1 MFLLSFAIRHDASAL
16 TGNAPLWREDRYHG
30 CRTTNN
36 QGAIVKPISNDVR
49 AIASSGIREMQV
61 LALAM
66 PDAIHLEIGDPD
78 FDTPEHIATAAQ
90 RAMRDGWT
98 RYTATTGLLSLREAI
113 CGKLADR
120 NGIRATPN
128 QVVVTAGSTSG
139 LAVVIRALCDP
150 GDEVLIPDPGWPNYM
165 MMCTGARAVPVRYP
179 LEPSAGFQPDVQRL
193 ERLVTPRTK
202 VLLINSPS
210 NPTGCVFTREAMQ
223 ALVEFAQRH
232 DLYLIGDEVYEEIIF
247 EGAHVSPYT
256 LSDDPRVISVF
267 SFSKTY
273 AMTGWRLGYLVA
285 SEAIV
290 ANCNKVQ
297 EGYVACASAISQK
310 AAEAALAGPQACV
323 AAMRIAYQRRRDIA
337 CALLSQQAATF
348 YAPRGAFYLMVD
360 VRTDTSD
367 DMAFCKSLL
376 QQEGVALAPG
386 STFGDVSRGWVRVSL
401 AASEANIRAG
411 IGKVAQRLAQPV
423 LQH

>member
-1 MFLLSFAIRHDASAL
+1 MQAISYD
-16 TGNAPLWREDRYHG
+16 
-30 CRTTNN
+30 
-36 QGAIVKPISNDVR
+36 IR
-49 AIASSGIREMQV
+49 AIPASGIREMQV
-61 LALAM
+61 LALAI

-78 FDTPEHIATAAQ
+78 FDTPEHISTAAQ

-98 RYTATTGLLSLREAI
+98 RYTATTGLLSLREAL
-113 CGKLADR
+113 CAKLAER

-128 QVVVTAGSTSG
+128 EVVVTAGSTSG

-150 GDEVLIPDPGWPNYM
+150 GDEVLVPDPGWPNYM

-193 ERLVTPRTK
+193 EKLVTPRTK

-210 NPTGCVFTREAMQ
+210 NPTGCVFTHEAMQ
-223 ALVEFAQRH
+223 ALVAFAQRH

-247 EGAHVSPYT
+247 EGEHVSPYT
-256 LSDDPRVISVF
+256 LTDDPRVISVF

-285 SEAIV
+285 SEEIV

-310 AAEAALAGPQACV
+310 AAEAALAGPQTCV
-323 AAMRIAYQRRRDIA
+323 TAMRTAYQQRRDLA
-337 CALLSQQAATF
+337 CALLGKHSATF
-348 YAPRGAFYLMVD
+348 YTPRGAFYLMID
-360 VRTDTSD
+360 VRADTAD
-367 DMAFCKSLL
+367 DLAFCKSLL

-401 AASEANIRAG
+401 AASEANIRTG
-411 IGKVAQRLAQPV
+411 ISKVAERLAQPV
-423 LQH
+423 LQR

>member
-1 MFLLSFAIRHDASAL
+1 VKAISHD
-16 TGNAPLWREDRYHG
+16 
-30 CRTTNN
+30 
-36 QGAIVKPISNDVR
+36 IR
-49 AIASSGIREMQV
+49 AIPSSGIREMQV
-61 LALAM
+61 LALTM

-78 FDTPEHIATAAQ
+78 FDTPEHISAAAQ

-98 RYTATTGLLSLREAI
+98 RYTATTGLLSLREAL
-113 CGKLADR
+113 CEKLAKR
-120 NGIRATPN
+120 NGIRAAPSE
-128 QVVVTAGSTSG
+128 VVVTAGSTSG

-150 GDEVLIPDPGWPNYM
+150 GDEVLVPDPGWPNYM

-179 LEPSAGFQPDVQRL
+179 LEPSAGFQPDVQRR

-210 NPTGCVFTREAMQ
+210 NPTGCVFTRDAMS

-247 EGAHVSPYT
+247 EGEHVSPFNLT
-256 LSDDPRVISVF
+256 DDRRVISVF

-285 SEAIV
+285 SEDIV

-323 AAMRIAYQRRRDIA
+323 AAMRAAYLRRRDLA
-337 CALLSQQAATF
+337 CSLLEQHSAAYYT
-348 YAPRGAFYLMVD
+348 PRGAFYLMID
-360 VRTDTSD
+360 VRADSAD

-376 QQEGVALAPG
+376 QQERVALAPG

-401 AASEANIRAG
+401 AASEANIRTG
-411 IGKVAQRLAQPV
+411 IGKVAERLAQPV
-423 LQH
+423 LQR

>member
-1 MFLLSFAIRHDASAL
+1 MKAISHD
-16 TGNAPLWREDRYHG
+16 
-30 CRTTNN
+30 
-36 QGAIVKPISNDVR
+36 IR
-49 AIASSGIREMQV
+49 AIPSSGIREMQV

-78 FDTPEHIATAAQ
+78 FDTPEHISTAAQ

-98 RYTATTGLLSLREAI
+98 RYTATTGLLSLREAL
-113 CGKLADR
+113 CGKLAER

-128 QVVVTAGSTSG
+128 EVVVTAGSTSG

-150 GDEVLIPDPGWPNYM
+150 GDEVLIPDPGWPNYT

-193 ERLVTPRTK
+193 EQLVTPRTK

-210 NPTGCVFTREAMQ
+210 NPTGCVFTRKAMQ

-232 DLYLIGDEVYEEIIF
+232 DLYLIGDEVYEEIVF
-247 EGAHVSPYT
+247 EGEHVSPYT
-256 LSDDPRVISVF
+256 LTDDPRVISVF

-285 SEAIV
+285 SEEIV

-310 AAEAALAGPQACV
+310 AAEAALTGPQTCV
-323 AAMRIAYQRRRDIA
+323 ADMRAAYQRRRDLA
-337 CALLSQQAATF
+337 CTLLGQHSASF
-348 YAPRGAFYLMVD
+348 YTPRGAFYLMID
-360 VRTDTSD
+360 VRADMPD
-367 DMAFCKSLL
+367 DMGFCKSLL
-376 QQEGVALAPG
+376 QQERVALAPG

-401 AASEANIRAG
+401 AASEAHIRTG
-411 IGKVAQRLAQPV
+411 ISKVAARLAQPV
-423 LQH
+423 LQR

>member
-1 MFLLSFAIRHDASAL
+1 VKRISQDILAI
-16 TGNAPLWREDRYHG
+16 P
-30 CRTTNN
+30 
-36 QGAIVKPISNDVR
+36 
-49 AIASSGIREMQV
+49 SSGIREMQM
-61 LALAM
+61 LALGL

-78 FDTPEHIATAAQ
+78 FDTPQHICEAAS

-98 RYTATTGLLSLREAI
+98 RYTATTGFLTLREAL
-113 CGKLADR
+113 CRKLAER
-120 NGIRATPN
+120 NGINANPD

-150 GDEVLIPDPGWPNYM
+150 GDEVLVPDPGWPNYM

-179 LEPSAGFQPDVQRL
+179 LAPEAGFQPEVARL
-193 ERLVTPRTK
+193 EQLLTPRTK

-223 ALVEFAQRH
+223 ELVDFANRH

-247 EGAHVSPYT
+247 EGGHVSPST
-256 LSDDPRVISVF
+256 LTDEPRVISVF

-285 SEAIV
+285 SEEIV

-310 AAEAALAGPQACV
+310 AAQAALEGPQDCV
-323 AAMRIAYQRRRDIA
+323 AAMRAAYMQRSEIA
-337 CALLSQQAATF
+337 CGLLEQWGASF
-348 YAPRGAFYLMVD
+348 YRPRGAFYLMID
-360 VRTDTSD
+360 VSADTAD

-376 QQEGVALAPG
+376 RDQKVALAPG

-401 AASEANIRAG
+401 AASEANIRTG
-411 IGKVAQRLAQPV
+411 IGKVAQRLAAPV
-423 LQH
+423 GVAG

>member
-1 MFLLSFAIRHDASAL
+1 MKAISYD
-16 TGNAPLWREDRYHG
+16 
-30 CRTTNN
+30 
-36 QGAIVKPISNDVR
+36 IR
-49 AIASSGIREMQV
+49 AIPASGIREMQV
-61 LALAM
+61 LALAI

-78 FDTPEHIATAAQ
+78 FDTPEHISTAAQ

-98 RYTATTGLLSLREAI
+98 RYTATTGLLSLREAL
-113 CGKLADR
+113 CAKLAER

-128 QVVVTAGSTSG
+128 EVVVTAGSTSG

-150 GDEVLIPDPGWPNYM
+150 GDEVLVPDPGWPNYM

-193 ERLVTPRTK
+193 EKLVTPRTK

-210 NPTGCVFTREAMQ
+210 NPTGCVFTHEAMQ
-223 ALVEFAQRH
+223 ALVAFAQRH

-247 EGAHVSPYT
+247 EGEHVSPYT
-256 LSDDPRVISVF
+256 LTDDPRVISVF

-285 SEAIV
+285 SEEIV

-310 AAEAALAGPQACV
+310 AAEAALAGTQTCV
-323 AAMRIAYQRRRDIA
+323 TAMRTAYQQRRDLA
-337 CALLSQQAATF
+337 CALLGKHSATF
-348 YAPRGAFYLMVD
+348 YTPRGAFYLMID
-360 VRTDTSD
+360 VRADTAD
-367 DMAFCKSLL
+367 DLAFCKSLL

-401 AASEANIRAG
+401 AASEANIRTG
-411 IGKVAQRLAQPV
+411 ISKVAERLAQPV
-423 LQH
+423 LQR